1 MYFTNIGAQNL
12 LNPPVQLQK
21 CIKIYST
28 TNLCCKDGEDEFA
41 GIEGVEDVGDDC
53 EVAGGGNVRL
63 EAHVGELGLRRDVDS
78 DVLPQPVILLLLTG
92 NLINKKKIFRSV
104 RSVRVH
110 IAIAMYVCLSG
121 TSLS

>member
-1 MYFTNIGAQNL
+1 MLYDTQN
-12 LNPPVQLQK
+12 
-21 CIKIYST
+21 
-28 TNLCCKDGEDEFA
+28 TNLCCKDREDEFA

-53 EVAGGGNVRL
+53 EVAGGGNVGL